1 MRRLTG
7 LLFTTRDHV
16 QGPSHQSIEAADD
29 NFAGQEDSYSRSSSP
44 HSTYTHMAYAVKL
57 FLPYSVPCRL
67 DKPEEPASGTRLVSD
82 KAWENVLQPKLQLQL
97 CSCGRS

>member
-1 MRRLTG
+1 
-7 LLFTTRDHV
+7 
-16 QGPSHQSIEAADD
+16 
-29 NFAGQEDSYSRSSSP
+29 
-44 HSTYTHMAYAVKL
+44 MAYAVKL